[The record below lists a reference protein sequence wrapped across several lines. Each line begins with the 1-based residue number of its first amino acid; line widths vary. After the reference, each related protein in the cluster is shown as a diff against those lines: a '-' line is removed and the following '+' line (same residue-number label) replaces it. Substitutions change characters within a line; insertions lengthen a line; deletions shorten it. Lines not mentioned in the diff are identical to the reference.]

1 MKGKD
6 NSRQSQTLAACA
18 ILAGLAST
26 PSVMTTS
33 AGIVQQGRAEYTQYW
48 HQSMWSAS
56 LAEEFKLAGGDI
68 AYGQTVMASYEG
80 CPPQVA
86 VQVSFS
92 ERDTPGLRRLAQVSD
107 QGLQLIKPES
117 HKGRCRILVVCS
129 DSFTV
134 FQRSNRGW
142 TDIAGDLEQLRVDG
156 TLSAYERVIYRPLWG
171 KSLPHIVNEV
181 TKAVQETIDEF
192 SGAGQSQFL
201 RIDIQ
206 AIWLGN
212 ELVGE
217 RGVFLEPTMPQW
229 REKQLPAGYH
239 AARGEWSEIADRV
252 CTSLSSLAALKGRPS
267 IGEFV
272 GAIALIGQ
280 PNPAKYL
287 LPEGYGD
294 CVDTFFEF
302 AEQLGMHTASVAEVI
317 APFTMWDAR
326 DDSCNRK
333 ILADWL
339 ACVANVLACEDQVSF
354 LKTEDIDL
362 MARRFPYQQHG
373 LILNQMQFNETVN
386 KHMQSATL
394 PKHHPEE
401 VELNPWDYAEEE
413 AVEIT
418 ILEGMRYVKAPP
430 QIVNQQLSQMV
441 YIGDGQYV
449 PKEDADTEF
458 LAKVRAKMEAARNE
472 QAALAGRPVHLT

>member
-1 MKGKD
+1 M
-6 NSRQSQTLAACA
+6 
-18 ILAGLAST
+18 
-26 PSVMTTS
+26 
-33 AGIVQQGRAEYTQYW
+33 
-48 HQSMWSAS
+48 
-56 LAEEFKLAGGDI
+56 
-68 AYGQTVMASYEG
+68 
-80 CPPQVA
+80 
-86 VQVSFS
+86 
-92 ERDTPGLRRLAQVSD
+92 
-107 QGLQLIKPES
+107 
-117 HKGRCRILVVCS
+117 
-129 DSFTV
+129 

-142 TDIAGDLEQLRVDG
+142 TDLAGDLEQLRVDG
-156 TLSAYERVIYRPLWG
+156 TLSAYKRVIYRPLWG
-171 KSLPHIVNEV
+171 KSLPHIVNEI

-252 CTSLSSLAALKGRPS
+252 CTSLSSLAALKGRQS

-294 CVDTFFEF
+294 CMDTFFEF

-317 APFTMWDAR
+317 APFTMWDAYHFR

-339 ACVANVLACEDQVSF
+339 ACVANVLACEDQVS
-354 LKTEDIDL
+354 
-362 MARRFPYQQHG
+362 
-373 LILNQMQFNETVN
+373 
-386 KHMQSATL
+386 SAVPIPAAWTD
-394 PKHHPEE
+394 PE
-401 VELNPWDYAEEE
+401 PD
-413 AVEIT
+413 AV
-418 ILEGMRYVKAPP
+418 
-430 QIVNQQLSQMV
+430 Q
-441 YIGDGQYV
+441 
-449 PKEDADTEF
+449 
-458 LAKVRAKMEAARNE
+458 
-472 QAALAGRPVHLT
+472 